1 MLAPLSIDQFHRRF
15 LQEASPHWWAYDAH
29 RKREVVAKFRD
40 DDPDMDDSD
49 EKIEYSWLQLEEL
62 FQTHPYGHLMIV
74 AKTSP
79 TANKEKSAT
88 FYVKWGDSSQPSNYA
103 AGRGVASTTQ
113 QNGAMPGWQM
123 FQFMLQQQQQFYD
136 QLLKNQGENARLNFE
151 NQRLAEAIEGAE
163 APSMQQ
169 ELLKEGIGVLK
180 TMMSAPRIQPNQQ
193 TAALGTVGQK
203 PRQETEQAAPDRRP
217 VSLDMIMADVT
228 LIRNS
233 LPGYHINDVIKA
245 LAMFASQNPQQ
256 AELFI
261 GPMIQQIQHQA
272 HEASE

>member
-1 MLAPLSIDQFHRRF
+1 MLAPLSIEQFHRRF
-15 LQEASPHWWAYDAH
+15 LQEGAPHWWAYDAH

-40 DDPDMDDSD
+40 DDPDMDDNE
-49 EKIEYSWLQLEEL
+49 EKIEYAWMQLEEL
-62 FQTHPYGHLMIV
+62 FQTHPYGHLMVV

-79 TANKEKSAT
+79 TANKDKSAT
-88 FYVKWGDSSQPSNYA
+88 FYVKWGDSSQPASYA
-103 AGRGVASTTQ
+103 AGRGGVASTTQ
-113 QNGAMPGWQM
+113 QSGAPGWQM

-136 QLLKNQGENARLNFE
+136 QLLKNQGENVRLNFE

-180 TMMSAPRIQPNQQ
+180 TMMAAPRIQPQQQ

-203 PRQETEQAAPDRRP
+203 QRQAKDTETQVARP
-217 VSLDMIMADVT
+217 VSLDAIMADVT

-233 LPGYHINDVIKA
+233 LTGHHINDVMRA
-245 LAMFASQNPQQ
+245 LALFSSQNPQQ
-256 AELFI
+256 AEMFI
-261 GPMIQQIQHQA
+261 GPMIQQIHQA
-272 HEASE
+272 HESSE

>member
-1 MLAPLSIDQFHRRF
+1 MLAPLSIEQFHRRF
-15 LQEASPHWWAYDAH
+15 LQEGAPYWWAFDAH

-40 DDPDMDDSD
+40 DDPDMDDNE
-49 EKIEYSWLQLEEL
+49 EKIEYAWMQLEEL
-62 FQTHPYGHLMIV
+62 FQTHPYGHLMVV

-79 TANKEKSAT
+79 TANKDKSAT
-88 FYVKWGDSSQPSNYA
+88 FYVKWGDSSQPSSYA
-103 AGRGVASTTQ
+103 AGRGGVAATTQ
-113 QNGAMPGWQM
+113 QSGAPGWQM

-136 QLLKNQGENARLNFE
+136 QVLKNQGENVRLNFE

-180 TMMSAPRIQPNQQ
+180 TMMAPRIQPHPQ

-203 PRQETEQAAPDRRP
+203 QRPSPDSDGPAPRP
-217 VSLDMIMADVT
+217 VSLDAIMADVT

-233 LPGYHINDVIKA
+233 MPGYHINDVMRA
-245 LAMFASQNPQQ
+245 LALFASQNPQQ
-256 AELFI
+256 AEMFI
-261 GPMIQQIQHQA
+261 GPMIQQMHQDN
-272 HEASE
+272 ESIE